1 MGCNVSDEYIYGTN
15 EGNFTHAFYW
25 APKTSTVTSPQPKRT
40 TESILENGG
49 WWNERGELVNIKV
62 LKNVG
67 GIIGGVFTALDF
79 YSDYMRYDGL
89 EFGYAIATDVIPPA
103 CGYIG
108 GGFIPVIEGVVGES
122 YLRIKIRDDIG
133 LER

>member
-1 MGCNVSDEYIYGTN
+1 M
-15 EGNFTHAFYW
+15 

-40 TESILENGG
+40 TESILEN
-49 WWNERGELVNIKV
+49 
-62 LKNVG
+62 VG
-67 GIIGGVFTALDF
+67 GIIGGVFTAQDF

-108 GGFIPVIEGVVGES
+108 GGFIPVIGGVVGES

-133 LER
+133 LERKNEV